1 MLDNKQWDVFQTSTG
16 LRGDSY
22 GRGGCMELTNARIK
36 HAALFERGEVDNT
49 TVSKL
54 DVLRIGRVKSG
65 KPPPSN
71 TAINNGEEP
80 PRMTR
85 AMREVKDCLRE
96 ATMSLLDGDEAK
108 KNDVLAVEQWLL
120 MKTTAFDASGS
131 KRKCEDDNNNNS
143 KGPKT
148 DEGQCNEKSK
158 PTTLPAVATPIR
170 SPTGPS
176 MQTLSRHELQSG
188 GNLVRALKLA
198 TAVSGTGQL
207 VTPTR
212 TVSSFPYP
220 INACVTPENYPGL
233 AHLSPNL
240 DLLRRGEGI
249 NGVDLHK
256 QLYQQVLQDF
266 SKYSKRTGEPLE
278 FQYFNGGHGERLILL
293 PLSRNKAGTVKPV
306 VNKCID
312 ELLNACNNEEEN
324 DEVFDL
330 LFNYLHK
337 HHDKKLKA
345 KLRENQLTH
354 SPQNN
359 G

>member
-1 MLDNKQWDVFQTSTG
+1 MFISNSSAALAHPYFYLLRTNSKWSLCLLSGLPPSIYSALLLECKLVKIKQNVAMLDRKQWDVFQTSFG
-16 LRGDSY
+16 LRGDTY
-22 GRGGCMELTNARIK
+22 GCGGCMELTDARIK
-36 HAALFERGEVDNT
+36 HAAIFEEGEVDNS
-49 TVSKL
+49 VSSWL
-54 DVLRIGRVKSG
+54 SVLRVGRVKSG

-188 GNLVRALKLA
+188 GNLV
-198 TAVSGTGQL
+198 
-207 VTPTR
+207 
-212 TVSSFPYP
+212 
-220 INACVTPENYPGL
+220 
-233 AHLSPNL
+233 
-240 DLLRRGEGI
+240 
-249 NGVDLHK
+249 
-256 QLYQQVLQDF
+256 
-266 SKYSKRTGEPLE
+266 
-278 FQYFNGGHGERLILL
+278 
-293 PLSRNKAGTVKPV
+293 
-306 VNKCID
+306 
-312 ELLNACNNEEEN
+312 
-324 DEVFDL
+324 
-330 LFNYLHK
+330 
-337 HHDKKLKA
+337 
-345 KLRENQLTH
+345 
-354 SPQNN
+354 
-359 G
+359 